1 MASYNRLDTRDLGA
15 YGSAHLVVAGWIAV
29 PVVSVINY
37 KGGVGKTTVTA
48 NLAAELA
55 RRGLRV
61 LALDLDSQASLT
73 FSFIRPD
80 EWQAS
85 YEDGGTIKSWFD
97 SFEDG
102 QPIELASLICKPD
115 RLSDHLRSRDGEVE
129 LIPSHLGLINV
140 DLELAADLGGANLQ
154 QTKRNFL
161 KVHRRLR
168 NGLATIID
176 GYDVVLI
183 DCPPNFNIVTKT
195 AIVASDHVLVPA
207 KPDYLSTIGID
218 YLIRSLRQLLEE
230 YNEYASASD
239 SDDVAPRIMGVVFTM
254 VQIYGGRPI
263 SAQRQYMNQVK
274 ALQDEQGN
282 PIPVFDTWIRENKSL
297 FGTQGYGVPVVL
309 TNQSQGTYKD
319 VVREVE
325 EFASEFQRRL
335 DV

>member
-1 MASYNRLDTRDLGA
+1 M
-15 YGSAHLVVAGWIAV
+15 

-55 RRGLRV
+55 WRGLRV

-80 EWQAS
+80 EWQNS
-85 YEDGGTIKSWFD
+85 YEQNGTIKAWFD
-97 SFEDG
+97 SFENG

-115 RLSDHLRSRDGEVE
+115 RLARHLGNRNGEVE

-140 DLELAADLGGANLQ
+140 DLELAADLGGANLTQ
-154 QTKRNFL
+154 VKRNFL

-168 NGLATIID
+168 DGLASIVD
-176 GYDVVLI
+176 DYDVVLI

-207 KPDYLSTIGID
+207 KPDYLSTLGID
-218 YLIRSLRQLLEE
+218 YLIRNLSQLLED
-230 YNEYASASD
+230 YNEYASAIPD

-254 VQIYGGRPI
+254 IQVRNNEPITGQKQYVNQIR
-263 SAQRQYMNQVK
+263 NLK
-274 ALQDEQGN
+274 DEKGIT
-282 PIPVFDTWIRENKSL
+282 IPVFDAWIRENKTL
-297 FGTQGYGVPVVL
+297 FGNAPEYGVPVVL
-309 TNQSQGTYKD
+309 TNQNPGTYRN
-319 VVREVE
+319 VVNELE
-325 EFASEFQRRL
+325 EFVSEFQRRL
-335 DV
+335 GV

>member
-1 MASYNRLDTRDLGA
+1 M
-15 YGSAHLVVAGWIAV
+15 

-55 RRGLRV
+55 WRGLRV

-80 EWQAS
+80 EWRDK
-85 YEDGGTIKSWFD
+85 YEEYGTIKSWFD
-97 SFEDG
+97 SFENG
-102 QPIELASLICKPD
+102 EPVELASLICKPGPVVN
-115 RLSDHLRSRDGEVE
+115 RLSNREGEVA

-140 DLELAADLGGANLQ
+140 DLELAAGLGGANLQ

-168 NGLATIID
+168 DGLASIVD
-176 GYDVVLI
+176 DYDVVLI

-207 KPDYLSTIGID
+207 KPDYLSTLGID
-218 YLIRSLRQLLEE
+218 YLIRSLGQLLED
-230 YNEYASASD
+230 YNDYANTTPG

-254 VQIYGGRPI
+254 IQVRSRKPI
-263 SAQRQYMNQVK
+263 MGQRQFISQIRK
-274 ALQDEQGN
+274 LQDENGD
-282 PIPVFDTWIRENKSL
+282 PIPVFDAWIRDNKTL
-297 FGTQGYGVPVVL
+297 FGNAPEYGVPVVL
-309 TNQSQGTYKD
+309 TNQSPGTYGT
-319 VVREVE
+319 VVNELE
-325 EFASEFQRRL
+325 EFVSEFRRRL
-335 DV
+335 DL

>member
-1 MASYNRLDTRDLGA
+1 M
-15 YGSAHLVVAGWIAV
+15 

-55 RRGLRV
+55 WRGLRV

-80 EWQAS
+80 EWQDKF
-85 YEDGGTIKSWFD
+85 EHDGTIKSWFD

-102 QPIELASLICKPD
+102 QPIELATLICKPD
-115 RLSDHLRSRDGEVE
+115 RLARQLRLSNCKGKVE

-161 KVHRRLR
+161 RVHRRLR
-168 NGLATIID
+168 TGLAPIVD
-176 GYDVVLI
+176 DYDVVLI

-195 AIVASDHVLVPA
+195 AIVASDHMLVPA
-207 KPDYLSTIGID
+207 KPDYLSTLGID
-218 YLIRSLRQLLEE
+218 YLIRSLRKLLED
-230 YNEYASASD
+230 YNEYAASASG
-239 SDDVAPRIMGVVFTM
+239 SNDVAPQIMGVVFTM
-254 VQIYGGRPI
+254 IQIYGGQPTTT
-263 SAQRQYMNQVK
+263 QRQYVNQVK
-274 ALQDEQGN
+274 ALEDGQGN
-282 PIPVFDTWIRENKSL
+282 SIPVFDAWIRENKSL
-297 FGTQGYGVPVVL
+297 FGTPGYGVPVVL
-309 TNQSQGTYKD
+309 TGQSQDTYRGVIK
-319 VVREVE
+319 ELE

-335 DV
+335 RV

>member
-1 MASYNRLDTRDLGA
+1 M
-15 YGSAHLVVAGWIAV
+15 

-55 RRGLRV
+55 WRGLRV

-80 EWQAS
+80 EWQNS
-85 YEDGGTIKSWFD
+85 YEQNGTIKAWFD

-102 QPIELASLICKPD
+102 QPIELASLICKPA
-115 RLSDHLRSRDGEVE
+115 RLVGRLGNRKGEVE

-140 DLELAADLGGANLQ
+140 DLELAADLGGANLPQ
-154 QTKRNFL
+154 VKRNFL

-168 NGLATIID
+168 DGLASIVD
-176 GYDVVLI
+176 DYEVVLI

-207 KPDYLSTIGID
+207 KPDYLSTLGID
-218 YLIRSLRQLLEE
+218 YLIRSLSRLLED
-230 YNEYASASD
+230 YNEYASAIPG

-254 VQIYGGRPI
+254 IQIYGRQPI
-263 SAQRQYMNQVK
+263 ATQRQYVNQVK
-274 ALQDEQGN
+274 ALKDEQDN
-282 PIPVFDTWIRENKSL
+282 PIPVFDAYIRENKSL
-297 FGTQGYGVPVVL
+297 FGTPGYGVPVVL
-309 TNQSQGTYKD
+309 TNQSPGTYRN
-319 VVREVE
+319 VVKELE
-325 EFASEFQRRL
+325 EFVSEFQRRL

>member
-1 MASYNRLDTRDLGA
+1 M
-15 YGSAHLVVAGWIAV
+15 

-55 RRGLRV
+55 WRGLNV

-80 EWQAS
+80 EWQDS
-85 YEDGGTIKSWFD
+85 YERGGTIKSWFD

-102 QPIELASLICKPD
+102 QPIELASLICKPSRLAGD
-115 RLSDHLRSRDGEVE
+115 LSDRDGEVE

-140 DLELAADLGGANLQ
+140 DLELAADLGGANLR

-168 NGLATIID
+168 NGLASIVGD
-176 GYDVVLI
+176 YDVVLI

-207 KPDYLSTIGID
+207 KPDYLSTLGID
-218 YLIRSLRQLLEE
+218 YLIRNLSQLLED
-230 YNEYASASD
+230 YNEYAGAGSD

-254 VQIYGGRPI
+254 IQVYGGEPI
-263 SAQRQYMNQVK
+263 TTQRQYMNQVRE
-274 ALQDEQGN
+274 LQNSHDE
-282 PIPVFDTWIRENKSL
+282 PIPVFDAWIRENKSL
-297 FGTQGYGVPVVL
+297 FGASGYGVPVVL
-309 TNQSQGTYKD
+309 TNQSQSTYRD
-319 VVREVE
+319 VVKELER
-325 EFASEFQRRL
+325 FASEFLRRL
-335 DV
+335 EV